1 MIKARLI
8 NSALLCISAGVLLC
22 SPLAPMAH
30 AQQKRVISGG
40 EGLPFSDGIVMG
52 NTLYISGQQGTDEH
66 GKLKAA
72 DISHQTQATLENI
85 ARVVKQA
92 GFQLSDIVAV
102 NVYLADINDFAEMN
116 KVYKSF
122 LPDPKPTRTT
132 VQAAGLVNH
141 AKIEISAI
149 AVKEK

>member
-1 MIKARLI
+1 MRVRLLD
-8 NSALLCISAGVLLC
+8 SMVFGMTVLVLLC
-22 SPLAPMAH
+22 LPFVESGY
-30 AQQKRVISGG
+30 AQHKKVIAGG
-40 EGLPFSDGIVMG
+40 EGLPFSDGIVVG
-52 NTLYISGQQGTDEH
+52 NTLYISGQQGTDQQ
-66 GKLKAA
+66 GKLKAGG
-72 DISHQTQATLENI
+72 ISQQTQATLENI
-85 ARVVKQA
+85 ARIVKQA
-92 GFQLSDIVAV
+92 GFELKDIVAV

-149 AVKEK
+149 AVRQ

>member
-1 MIKARLI
+1 MQVRLLD
-8 NSALLCISAGVLLC
+8 SMVFGMTVLALLCLPFVESGY
-22 SPLAPMAH
+22 
-30 AQQKRVISGG
+30 AQHKKVITGG
-40 EGLPFSDGIVMG
+40 EGLPFSDGIVVG
-52 NTLYISGQQGTDEH
+52 NTLYISGQQGTDQQ
-66 GKLKAA
+66 GKLKAGG
-72 DISHQTQATLENI
+72 ISQQTQATLENI
-85 ARVVKQA
+85 ARIVKQA
-92 GFQLSDIVAV
+92 GFELKDIVAV

-149 AVKEK
+149 AVRQ

>member
-1 MIKARLI
+1 MQGRFSSTAFCVAIL
-8 NSALLCISAGVLLC
+8 VLLC
-22 SPLAPMAH
+22 LPFAELGY
-30 AQQKRVISGG
+30 AQQKKVIAGG
-40 EGLPFSDGIVMG
+40 EGLPFSDGIVAG
-52 NTLYISGQQGTDEH
+52 KTLYISGQQGTDQH
-66 GKLKAA
+66 GKLRAGGTGQ
-72 DISHQTQATLENI
+72 QTQATLENI
-85 ARVVKQA
+85 ARIVKQA
-92 GFQLSDIVAV
+92 GFELKDIVAV

-149 AVKEK
+149 AVKQ

>member
-1 MIKARLI
+1 MRVRLLD
-8 NSALLCISAGVLLC
+8 SMVFGMTVLVLLC
-22 SPLAPMAH
+22 LPFVESGY
-30 AQQKRVISGG
+30 AQHKKVIAGG
-40 EGLPFSDGIVMG
+40 EGLPFSDGIVAG
-52 NTLYISGQQGTDEH
+52 NTLYISGQQGTDQQ
-66 GKLKAA
+66 GKLKAGG
-72 DISHQTQATLENI
+72 ISQQTQATLENI
-85 ARVVKQA
+85 ARIVKQA
-92 GFQLSDIVAV
+92 GFKLKDIVAV

-149 AVKEK
+149 AVRQ